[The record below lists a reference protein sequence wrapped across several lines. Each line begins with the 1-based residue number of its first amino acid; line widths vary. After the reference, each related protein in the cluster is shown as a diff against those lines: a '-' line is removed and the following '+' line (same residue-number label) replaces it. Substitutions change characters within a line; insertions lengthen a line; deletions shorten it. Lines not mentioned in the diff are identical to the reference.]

1 MSRSSSSHAHLTV
14 IRAYYL
20 YLYLEEV
27 RGLTALH
34 TAAETSPVAITGVFF
49 ALSTVYMLR
58 KINVSWVMLIA
69 MINFLIGSLLLATM
83 ARQQTYWLQ
92 TFFSVLIMPG
102 AMNLSFP
109 AATILL
115 SMSLPPDKQ
124 GIAASLVST
133 MVNYC
138 ISCGLGFA
146 GTVHRHAFINAS
158 AAKGQSGPPLPVAEI
173 TPPYTEIR
181 AEAVKGPWF
190 FAVGLSGLGVII
202 AAWFVLRTMWK
213 KRRERK
219 EEKTLG

>member
-1 MSRSSSSHAHLTV
+1 
-14 IRAYYL
+14 
-20 YLYLEEV
+20 
-27 RGLTALH
+27 
-34 TAAETSPVAITGVFF
+34 
-49 ALSTVYMLR
+49 
-58 KINVSWVMLIA
+58 MLIA

-83 ARQQTYWLQ
+83 PRTQTYWLQ
-92 TFFSVLIMPG
+92 TFFSVIIMPG

-115 SMSLPPDKQ
+115 SMSLPKEKQ

-158 AAKGQSGPPLPVAEI
+158 TARGQRGIPLPVAEI
-173 TPPYTEIR
+173 TPLYTEIR
-181 AEAVKGPWF
+181 AEAIKGPWF

-202 AAWFVLRTMWK
+202 AAWFVLRTLWK
-213 KRRERK
+213 NRREGR
-219 EEKTLG
+219 ETG